1 MKLILV
7 TRRTTIQ
14 IHSKILQMN
23 PDQLQQMIKWL
34 NLQIL
39 HLTESI
45 KEAHQTNNYGREI
58 QYGGMRDAFQ
68 KFLNKFN
75 NTKEGKEKSINK
87 QTRNSSI

>member
-1 MKLILV
+1 MKLILI

-14 IHSKILQMN
+14 IQKLQPMN

-58 QYGGMRDAFQ
+58 HYEGMRDAFQ

-75 NTKEGKEKSINK
+75 NTKEGKEKGINK